1 MSTNTNSVTGT
12 KGFKTFNKT
21 VLGLLVLA
29 QIGVLILALWM
40 FPTLG
45 AAKVLPLVF
54 TSLGIFLTAIAV
66 QMHKRAGEV
75 IALICILLAA
85 YAHLDGLRTSN
96 EPANC
101 PVVEVSQSK

>member
-1 MSTNTNSVTGT
+1 MNVKNESITETTGFTKFSKSVL
-12 KGFKTFNKT
+12 
-21 VLGLLVLA
+21 VCLVLA
-29 QIGVLILALWM
+29 QIGVLILAVWM

-45 AAKVLPLVF
+45 AAKVLPLVY

-66 QMHKRAGEV
+66 QLHKRAGEV

-85 YAHLDGLRTSN
+85 YAHLDGLRASN

-101 PVVEVSQSK
+101 PPVEVSQGK

>member
-12 KGFKTFNKT
+12 KGFKMFNKT

-29 QIGVLILALWM
+29 QIGVLILALLM

-45 AAKVLPLVF
+45 APKVLPLVF